1 MAHDLLALMA
11 PYSIDISIRA
21 MRSIAAN
28 YLETP

>member
-11 PYSIDISIRA
+11 AYSIYIGTRA

>member
-1 MAHDLLALMA
+1 MADDLLALMA
-11 PYSIDISIRA
+11 AYSIYISARA